1 MGTVLAADGVGRLP
15 VWGSEVKHP
24 GTDRHDLPPALFRPG
39 KHILS

>member
-1 MGTVLAADGVGRLP
+1 MGTVLAADGVGRLS
-15 VWGSEVKHP
+15 VWSPEGQHP